1 MIILFFLTLFSN
13 AHKSLRVK
21 MTVKMTISLLIL
33 IPFQEFVIIKIN
45 DLLLFSL
52 EFVKKAK
59 KTSPPVRNIQ
69 LSNEELFHVTFALK
83 YNQWSRTQ
91 IFYFLIVD

>member
-1 MIILFFLTLFSN
+1 
-13 AHKSLRVK
+13 
-21 MTVKMTISLLIL
+21 MTISLLIL

-45 DLLLFSL
+45 DLLLFNF

-59 KTSPPVRNIQ
+59 KTSPPVRHIQ
-69 LSNEELFHVTFALK
+69 LSNEELFHATFALK
-83 YNQWSRTQ
+83 YNQWSRTE